1 MADIKHCKVLKPFD
15 RNDVVG
21 AVIPMSEAGFE
32 RFSKSAKHRDRIEL
46 VATEKPNGDILDP
59 AGVLVIPAKTRK
71 DKSKDGTVVFDAL
84 NLPAPPKKKAAEG

>member
-32 RFSKSAKHRDRIEL
+32 RFTRSAKHRDRIEL
-46 VATEKPNGDILDP
+46 LATEKPNGDILD
-59 AGVLVIPAKTRK
+59 ASGALVIPAKSRK
-71 DKSKDGTVVFDAL
+71 DKSKDGTVAFDAL
-84 NLPAPPKKKAAEG
+84 NLPPPPKAKKTDG